1 MIRSRGESE
10 TLSKCSRCK
19 TQQNVS
25 HPQKK
30 KTHTNLQFYS
40 CPNSSQVSQL
50 KITKINSLNEA

>member
-1 MIRSRGESE
+1 MGSKGESE
-10 TLSKCSRCK
+10 TLSKFSRCK

-25 HPQKK
+25 HPWEK
-30 KTHTNLQFYS
+30 NPQFYS